1 MDEICG
7 VGAVLETLPL
17 NHEYMAITI
26 SQGASCGCLIYF
38 VGQVWWLVVRYAP
51 VCVIIC
57 TMNVMHVIP
66 YLIDDSIISMVSYCC
81 TVLEPSC

>member
-66 YLIDDSIISMVSYCC
+66 YPTLLMI
-81 TVLEPSC
+81 VL